1 MKKPEQTRGAFEFNL
16 QHPGGK
22 RLSRINKWKLRKMP
36 MGCHH
41 GTYHQ
46 VYLNRSKG
54 VVGVAVL
61 QWRVGKR
68 A

>member
-16 QHPGGK
+16 QYPGGK
-22 RLSRINKWKLRKMP
+22 TLSRINKWKLRKMP
-36 MGCHH
+36 MGCWHE
-41 GTYHQ
+41 TYWQ

-54 VVGVAVL
+54 VVGVAVF
-61 QWRVGKR
+61 QWWVGKR